1 MRRQLSIIG
10 LTILALL
17 AMDIAV
23 GAALEVK
30 GGGLARYF
38 DYGRSVP
45 GKLDRWI
52 ARPNTKGNMFDV
64 AWRSEMIEDSAV
76 DFAAED
82 PALPV
87 VRGYGMSFANQILRA
102 SQDLDPDLRIVLRAG
117 PSASPNFTYAAFK
130 QDRANRRPGDVAV
143 LGVLSSSVAA
153 MASMSNRT
161 WNFEQPAPFSYPI
174 YWPEG
179 DNLRAVEPLVNSAA
193 AERAAMTDPTLLG
206 PWQAQLAAE
215 DLFHTPYAFAA
226 PWLDVSPFAR
236 QVRRALAVG
245 DIRRRTAAILA
256 EDGPY
261 PYAEVLRRMIRD
273 FVATARADG
282 QMPVV
287 FLIQGRDRADP
298 DLLAITGSTLAA
310 LNASYLATAELVDPR
325 ILSNFEP
332 DSHYTAAANRIFAKA
347 FADILTQGDAR

>member
-52 ARPNTKGNMFDV
+52 AQPNAKGNMFDV
-64 AWRSEMIEDSAV
+64 AWRPEMIAASAA
-76 DFAAED
+76 DFAAE
-82 PALPV
+82 
-87 VRGYGMSFANQILRA
+87 
-102 SQDLDPDLRIVLRAG
+102 DPDLRIVLRAG

-143 LGVLSSSVAA
+143 LGILSSSVAA

-161 WNFEQPAPFSYPI
+161 WNFELPAPFTYPI
-174 YWPEG
+174 YWPDADG
-179 DNLRAVEPLVNSAA
+179 LRAVEPLVNSAA
-193 AERAAMTDPTLLG
+193 AERAAMTDPTLGG

-310 LNASYLATAELVDPR
+310 LNAPHLATADLVDTR
-325 ILSNFEP
+325 LLSNFAP
-332 DSHYTAAANRIFAKA
+332 DSHYTAAANRIFAA
-347 FADILTQGDAR
+347 TFNSILTQGDAR